1 MKAANQAVKN
11 IFSLNL
17 FTNVEIIPRADE
29 KNEGG
34 VIVEINLREADQK
47 SAEVNTEWNI
57 VPGPGGAPSLVCN
70 YCIVLVNLEPYKVF
84 R

>member
-17 FTNVEIIPRADE
+17 FSNVEIIPRADE

-34 VIVEINLREADQK
+34 VIVEINLREADKK
-47 SAEVNTEWNI
+47 SAEVSTEWNI
-57 VPGPGGAPSLVCN
+57 VPGPGGAPSLVFI
-70 YCIVLVNLEPYKVF
+70 YCIV
-84 R
+84 